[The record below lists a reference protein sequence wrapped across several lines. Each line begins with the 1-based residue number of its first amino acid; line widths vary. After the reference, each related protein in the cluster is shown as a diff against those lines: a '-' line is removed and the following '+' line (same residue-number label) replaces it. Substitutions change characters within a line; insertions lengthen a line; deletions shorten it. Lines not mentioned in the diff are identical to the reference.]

1 MKDNDSKSILK
12 QMRKMREL
20 NILIVLFLLI
30 VFFSIAS
37 DVFFTVNN
45 FLNITRQISLLGIM
59 AMGMTMVIAVGGVDL
74 SVGAV
79 YAICSTSAAALMTRA
94 QVPIFLACLIAL
106 IIGAIFGV
114 LNGVL
119 IGYLKIMPFIAT
131 MGTMNIARGLAL
143 IVAKG
148 KIISLDKDPV
158 VDPENLEVF
167 YKFGGGNIGGV
178 PILAII
184 LLVIVV
190 ISFVFF
196 HRSLTGFRL
205 RAVGGSVDAANA
217 SGINVKKTI
226 LIPYIITSVL
236 CAVAAL
242 ANFSFMHTVQGTM
255 GEGQELQVLAAAY
268 IGGASPIGGGGTI
281 LGTLIGALIMG
292 VLQNGLVLL
301 GVNTFVQQVII
312 GILVIVAVVI
322 DVYRSKNESR

>member
-1 MKDNDSKSILK
+1 MRATQSKTVLHNIV
-12 QMRKMREL
+12 KMREL
-20 NILIVLFLLI
+20 GILFVLIAMIFI
-30 VFFSIAS
+30 FSVTS
-37 DVFFTVNN
+37 SVFFTVNN

-79 YAICSTSAAALMTRA
+79 YAICSTSAAALMTRG
-94 QVPIFLACLIAL
+94 QIPILPSCLIAL
-106 IIGAIFGV
+106 LIGLLFGV
-114 LNGVL
+114 LNGFL
-119 IGYLKIMPFIAT
+119 IGYCKIMPFITT
-131 MGTMNIARGLAL
+131 MGTMNVARGLAL
-143 IVAKG
+143 IIARG

-158 VDPENLEVF
+158 PDPEHLDAF
-167 YKFGGGNIGGV
+167 FCFGGSIGGV
-178 PILAII
+178 PTLAVILM
-184 LLVIVV
+184 VIV
-190 ISFVFF
+190 IFSWLFF

-205 RAVGGSVDAANA
+205 RAVGGSVEAAGA

-226 LIPYIITSVL
+226 LIPYILTSGL

-281 LGTLIGALIMG
+281 VGTLIGALIMG

-301 GVNTFVQQVII
+301 GVNTFVQQIVI
-312 GILVIVAVVI
+312 GMLVIVAVMI
-322 DVYRSKNESR
+322 DVYRNEKRKSG